1 MDERPAFD
9 AGSGERAALQEALAL
24 PGYRLLTMSP
34 ALEDAFARSRQ
45 ALAIAEIR
53 DHWRSVVLAVA
64 LIALALFATN
74 LVDPRLEALVLLACA
89 LIAAV
94 IGTVAL
100 GANLPVLNPHI
111 DAVVSVAAATGLL
124 GMHAG
129 VLVTTP
135 GSNLQ
140 SVIEYGCIFVMIAL
154 FTLSGLGFRQALRVG
169 VLTLLAVACLCALS
183 PAFPAWRQSLGAPAM
198 FDPLFV
204 VMEPQWQR
212 FAFYGPGA
220 LLIGTLLG
228 ISNDM
233 RERRVFLQE
242 RLLVH
247 EKHELDL
254 LSRELTLIS
263 REDALTRLANR
274 RHFDEVFA
282 REWSACLREGMSM
295 NLFFIDVDYFKRYND
310 HYGHQAGDECLARV
324 AGALATQA
332 KRGADFVA
340 RYGGE
345 EFVAFFPRT
354 NSAGLTAIAE
364 RMVEAV
370 DELAIPHAASGV
382 AAQVTISVGIAV
394 VTPLPGMS
402 SETLLQAADTAL
414 YRAKQA
420 GRHRYVASWV
430 P

>member
-1 MDERPAFD
+1 MDDHHISE
-9 AGSGERAALQEALAL
+9 AGGGERAALQDALAL

-34 ALEDAFARSRQ
+34 ALEDAFAHSRQ
-45 ALAIAEIR
+45 ALAISEIR
-53 DHWRSVVLAVA
+53 DYWRTVVLAVA
-64 LIALALFATN
+64 LIALALFTTD
-74 LVDPRLEALVLLACA
+74 LVDPRLESLVLLACTV
-89 LIAAV
+89 IAAI
-94 IGTVAL
+94 IGMVAL
-100 GANLPVLNPHI
+100 GATLPALHPHI
-111 DAVVSVAAATGLL
+111 DAVVSVAAAVGLL
-124 GMHAG
+124 GMHVG
-129 VLVTTP
+129 VLVATP

-140 SVIEYGCIFVMIAL
+140 AVTEYGCIFVMIAL
-154 FTLSGLGFRQALRVG
+154 FTLSGLGFRQALLVG
-169 VLTLLAVACLCALS
+169 VLTLFAVVGLAWLS
-183 PAFPAWRQSLGAPAM
+183 DGFPVWRQSLGAPAM

-204 VMEPQWQR
+204 AMELNWQR

-228 ISNDM
+228 VSNDM

-247 EKHELDL
+247 EKHELDQ

-263 REDALTRLANR
+263 REDALTHLANR

-282 REWSACLREGMSM
+282 REWSACLREGVSM

-310 HYGHQAGDECLARV
+310 HYGHQAGDDCLARV
-324 AGALATQA
+324 AGALALQA

-354 NSAGLTAIAE
+354 NSAGLAAIAE
-364 RMVEAV
+364 RMVVAV
-370 DELAIPHAASGV
+370 DELGIPHSASDAA
-382 AAQVTISVGIAV
+382 AHVTISVGIAS
-394 VTPLPGMS
+394 VTPMPGMS